1 MRGRYKY
8 VILGAGC
15 SGLSLCYYL
24 LDLGVEDPILLL
36 DRRSEFLDDRTW
48 CFWDV
53 EPTPFSHLALKRWYS
68 WSLRADGGSVT
79 QTTRRYPYLRVR
91 SADFYEYAVRS
102 LEAHP
107 NVTLRMGEEVL
118 NHSPVPGGVRVETSG
133 EAYEADLVFD
143 GRGLPPGSP
152 HFEKARKEATWVPQE
167 FLGQRVEAQR
177 PVFDPYRCT
186 LMDFSVDQGRGLRFV
201 YVLPFT
207 RETAL
212 VENVYLSEVEA
223 GPEEHRAGIRDYLW
237 DVYGLSGSEYE
248 VRREEKGYIP
258 MTSYEFPRRLGERVY
273 SIGMLGGE
281 TRPSTGYTFLRIQR
295 YCRRLAESLAGS
307 PKELPEVSAKTDSR
321 RYDLLDAL
329 FLRFMHE
336 YPERCPEIYRQ
347 MFAGVPADSLVRF
360 LTEKSSP
367 LDEARLIKALPKTPF
382 IGLAFRAALEKLREA
397 GPPFRP
403 GG

>member
-1 MRGRYKY
+1 MPDRYKY

-36 DRRSEFLDDRTW
+36 DRRRELADDRTW

-53 EPTPFSHLALKRWYS
+53 EPTPFSHLASRRWYS
-68 WSLRADGGSVT
+68 WSLHADGGSVT
-79 QTTRRYPYLRVR
+79 QTTGRYPYLRVR

-118 NHSPVPGGVRVETSG
+118 DHRPVPGGVRVETSEG
-133 EAYEADLVFD
+133 AYEAETVFD

-152 HFEKARKEATWVPQE
+152 HFEKARKEATWVPQK
-167 FLGQRVEAQR
+167 FLGQRVRAGR
-177 PVFDPYRCT
+177 TVFDPERCT
-186 LMDFSVDQGRGLRFV
+186 LMDFSVDQRRGLRFM

-207 RETAL
+207 RDTAL
-212 VENVYLSEVEA
+212 VENVYLSEAEA
-223 GPEEHRAGIRDYLW
+223 GPEEYRAGIRAYLQ
-237 DVYGLSGSEYE
+237 DAYGLSGSEYE
-248 VRREEKGYIP
+248 VSGEEKGYIP

-295 YCRRLAESLAGS
+295 YCRSLAESLAG
-307 PKELPEVSAKTDSR
+307 PGGRLEVPARTDSR

-336 YPERCPEIYRQ
+336 HPERCPEIYRQ
-347 MFAGVPADSLVRF
+347 MFAGVPADALVRF

-382 IGLAFRAALEKLREA
+382 IGLALRTALEKLLEA
-397 GPPFRP
+397 APPSRT
-403 GG
+403 GV